1 MKMGVDLVIIYMMMM
16 FGPWVLLCLGIMG
29 LVLISFG
36 KKEARWVIKILGS
49 VILCIIL
56 WAFVNVIN
64 YIIVYESMWYGI
76 WLALCLT
83 VTVVT
88 VIVQWINKKLLK
100 KKPIHWAKKL
110 AAYVVFYAI
119 TLFVLWKGL
128 KPYLEPYPSNW
139 LATNKVYR
147 ELAYELYNLELD
159 CYEYERIH
167 KGSDGEIVISFE
179 EHSYLSD
186 HILRRT
192 LQQRDYIVIKTA
204 VEEYMEVN
212 ESFQGN
218 KINLDFRIGGS
229 GGPLCSI
236 YNFDPETGEIGTE
249 VPRWFAEGIYAN
261 NCTELAEFYHDF
273 SKISASIETID
284 DMQELAN
291 LRNLTYLHLYVGG
304 AVREDKE
311 LEKQYL
317 EELNTLLPD
326 CEIHLNQYNIEIRP
340 AWEEFSD

>member
-1 MKMGVDLVIIYMMMM
+1 MEIGVNLVIIYLMML

-36 KKEARWVIKILGS
+36 KKKARWVIRILGA

-56 WAFVNVIN
+56 RAFVIVIN
-64 YIIVYESMWYGI
+64 YIIMYESMWYGI

-88 VIVQWINKKLLK
+88 AIVQWINKKLLK

-139 LATNKVYR
+139 LATDKVYR

-159 CYEYERIH
+159 CYEYEGIH
-167 KGSDGEIVISFE
+167 KGSNGEIVISFE

-192 LQQRDYIVIKTA
+192 LQQRDHIEIKTA
-204 VEEYMEVN
+204 VEEYIKEN
-212 ESFQGN
+212 RNFQG
-218 KINLDFRIGGS
+218 KRIDIRFYW
-229 GGPLCSI
+229 GPGPVYNHL
-236 YNFDPETGEIGTE
+236 YNFDPWTGEMGDDI
-249 VPRWFAEGIYAN
+249 PYWFVTGAHVN
-261 NCTELAEFYHDF
+261 SCTELVEFYYDF
-273 SKISASIETID
+273 SGISGSVRSMEGIQD
-284 DMQELAN
+284 LAN
-291 LRNLTYLHLYVGG
+291 LCNLTYFQLYVSG
-304 AVREDKE
+304 AAKEDVN
-311 LEKQYL
+311 LEEQYL
-317 EELNTLLPD
+317 EEINTLLPD
-326 CEIHLNQYNIEIRP
+326 CEIHLNQYSIDINP
-340 AWEEFSD
+340 DWENFSD